1 MCRGTKIAI
10 VTKKVMNTTI
20 DADVYAY
27 LDSARGMVPRS
38 TYVNAILRNAMNGE
52 PVEC

>member
-1 MCRGTKIAI
+1 MCLGTKGVITKTKLTATIDLDVMKHLENTRGT
-10 VTKKVMNTTI
+10 
-20 DADVYAY
+20 YP
-27 LDSARGMVPRS
+27 LS